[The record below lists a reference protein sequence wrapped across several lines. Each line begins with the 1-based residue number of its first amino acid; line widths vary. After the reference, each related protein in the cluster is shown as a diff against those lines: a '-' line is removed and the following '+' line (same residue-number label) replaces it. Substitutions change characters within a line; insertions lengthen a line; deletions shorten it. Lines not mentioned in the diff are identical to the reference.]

1 MAKAEGT
8 LIFCSPNP
16 IDNISPRQ
24 ARELEIFVKE
34 NIPIVIVDS
43 MWVNKGKSRE
53 SIFPPVK
60 KRKTKFND
68 KNIDTYSVKMA
79 IIPLYQS
86 GRNSKVLKI
95 LSLLQMFPSLMV
107 YALTLF
113 FTLLYTTKK
122 YNTRVIWCSN
132 APDLPCT
139 ITGLLKF
146 VLKNRFL
153 YIYEMRELVPELYC
167 IRFSGNSHCV
177 FYAFLR
183 ILEKISYSA
192 ADIVI
197 AVSHSMKK
205 YIIKIYMYKE
215 KKIIVPVYP
224 YPPIPEELL
233 SIRGGNKLFNQKS
246 IIAIYGGNI
255 LDRIYD
261 IDLLLRSLG
270 EIYPIVKEKFKI
282 MILGKGDATIIHAVQ
297 QTKEKMP
304 EIIEVSEPLPR
315 NEYYELLGK
324 IDLCIVPLVLNQL
337 TSIAI
342 PNKLIDCILLEKP
355 VITAA
360 LPSTIELS
368 RKFNGILLYKPDSLY
383 SLKRVLL
390 DIVENESTLNTI
402 SSELKNQR
410 IVFSEA
416 WNKHFYPV
424 VKAIR
429 DLMKS

>member
-43 MWVNKGKSRE
+43 MWVHKGKSRE

-86 GRNSKVLKI
+86 GRNSKVMKI

-139 ITGLLKF
+139 IVGLLKF
-146 VLKNRFL
+146 IFKNRFL

-167 IRFSGNSHCV
+167 IRLSGKAHCI
-177 FYAFLR
+177 FYGFLR
-183 ILEKISYSA
+183 ILERVPYSA
-192 ADIVI
+192 ADIVVT
-197 AVSHSMKK
+197 VSHTMKK
-205 YIIKIYMYKE
+205 YIMKIYNE

-224 YPPIPEELL
+224 YPPIPEEPHSKTCETSHSLK
-233 SIRGGNKLFNQKS
+233 RG
-246 IIAIYGGNI
+246 ITAIYGGSM

-261 IDLLLRSLG
+261 IDLLLRSLRN
-270 EIYPIVKEKFKI
+270 IYPVVKGRFKI
-282 MILGKGDATIIHAVQ
+282 IILGKGDDAIIHAIQ
-297 QTKEKMP
+297 QAKREIP
-304 EIIEVSEPLPR
+304 EIINAFELLPR

-383 SLKRVLL
+383 SLERVLL
-390 DIVENESTLNTI
+390 DIVENESTLKTI